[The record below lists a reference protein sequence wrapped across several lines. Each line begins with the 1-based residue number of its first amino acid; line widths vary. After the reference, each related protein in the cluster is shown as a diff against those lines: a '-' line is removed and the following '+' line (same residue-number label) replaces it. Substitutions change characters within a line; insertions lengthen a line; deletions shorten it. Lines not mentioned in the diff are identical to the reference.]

1 MFNESEKVVM
11 EMFPTWVKPQR
22 RLMPQK
28 LAPWLT
34 DTGSLTRRL
43 QQHNQH
49 GFAVDLLGNSWIKPL
64 PDESLKLR
72 IRLTEL
78 SFQRE
83 VRLLDGDR
91 ANVYARTIVPLATYK
106 AMPYRFNQLGNKP
119 LGEVLFTD
127 PSVRRGDIEIACLVP
142 GQWLYEMAVL
152 EEDDRPEHLWARR
165 SQFFINDKPL
175 LVNEVFLSAL
185 EQQ

>member
-1 MFNESEKVVM
+1 M
-11 EMFPTWVKPQR
+11 EMFPTWVRPQR
-22 RLMPQK
+22 RLMPQN
-28 LAPWLT
+28 LASWLT
-34 DTGSLTRRL
+34 DSGSLTRRL

-64 PDESLKLR
+64 MDESLKLNL
-72 IRLTEL
+72 RLTEL
-78 SFQRE
+78 SYQRE
-83 VRLLDGDR
+83 VRLMDGQQ

-127 PSVRRGDIEIACLVP
+127 PSVKRGDIEVARLVP

-152 EEDDRPEHLWARR
+152 EENCRPDELWARR
-165 SQFFINDKPL
+165 SPFLIKGKPL
-175 LVNEVFLSAL
+175 LVNEIFLPAL
-185 EQQ
+185 EQR

>member
-1 MFNESEKVVM
+1 M
-11 EMFPTWVKPQR
+11 EMFPTWVRPQR
-22 RLMPQK
+22 RLMPRN
-28 LAPWLT
+28 LASWLT

-64 PDESLKLR
+64 MDESLKLN
-72 IRLTEL
+72 IRLAQL

-83 VRLLDGDR
+83 VRLMDGDR

-127 PSVRRGDIEIACLVP
+127 PSVERGEIEVARLLP

-152 EEDDRPEHLWARR
+152 EEDERPDELWARR
-165 SQFFINDKPL
+165 SQFFIKGKPL
-175 LVNEVFLSAL
+175 LINEIFLPAL
-185 EQQ
+185 EYR